1 MGIAVSFGVGSIISM
16 VLQPMPVD
24 FKLGGMPPP
33 PTTTQGSRPL
43 VPPEGQGAS
52 CAKPRMP
59 PVHANAAIA
68 VGFGRD
74 VPLEFAVRQVAPRW
88 VRVSYG
94 ESVDRQVR
102 ISWRGGRPWTQVL
115 GRVLTPLGLHMTMS
129 GHTLWIR
136 G

>member
-1 MGIAVSFGVGSIISM
+1 MGIAMSFGVGGIISM
-16 VLQPMPVD
+16 MLQPMPVD
-24 FKLGGMPPP
+24 FKLGGATRSDHDP
-33 PTTTQGSRPL
+33 GAASL
-43 VPPEGQGAS
+43 APPEGQAAGS
-52 CAKPRMP
+52 AKPRTP
-59 PVHANAAIA
+59 PAHKDAAIA

-94 ESVDRQVR
+94 ENVDRQVR
-102 ISWRGGRPWTQVL
+102 ISWRGGRPWNQVL
-115 GRVLTPLGLHMTMS
+115 GGVLTPLGLHMTMS

>member
-1 MGIAVSFGVGSIISM
+1 MDIAMGFGVGGLILM
-16 VLQPMPVD
+16 LQPMPAD
-24 FKLGGMPPP
+24 FKIVD
-33 PTTTQGSRPL
+33 TASRPAMTQ
-43 VPPEGQGAS
+43 VPRPLAPPLGQAAS
-52 CAKPRMP
+52 SAKPRTP
-59 PVHANAAIA
+59 PAHTDAAIA

-94 ESVDRQVR
+94 ENVDRQVC

-115 GRVLTPLGLHMTMS
+115 GGVLTPLGLHMTMS
-129 GHTLWIR
+129 GRTLWIR